1 MKQVLFY
8 TFLLLNTMTYSQ
20 KQNSTV
26 EIEIESGK
34 TTKIFNE
41 GKLESFRVEMFAL
54 HYGNVFVFQKQNDL
68 ISIKSGDEP
77 DVEIK
82 IYVKNQFPVRELLF
96 KNKLIATIETI
107 HFDLN
112 HLPKDKNI
120 ISYLKKVELLT

>member
-54 HYGNVFVFQKQNDL
+54 HYGNVFVFQCTSSN
-68 ISIKSGDEP
+68 
-77 DVEIK
+77 
-82 IYVKNQFPVRELLF
+82 
-96 KNKLIATIETI
+96 
-107 HFDLN
+107 
-112 HLPKDKNI
+112 
-120 ISYLKKVELLT
+120 